1 MRYLFPTFLALA
13 LYSTTALSTT
23 IGSYY
28 IPNLVID
35 QQQGLFI
42 KMHNE
47 VLRRILLDT
56 KLIIQPTK
64 RTQRDF
70 KHHKLDAYFPELLE
84 NLPKPNVIISDPF
97 YLKKIVLFTK
107 VGSGIETLDD
117 LEGKVVGAVTG
128 YSYGENITNNQ
139 NIKLDYTKN
148 DNVNIERLMRG
159 YIDAIIGDNK
169 STVAA
174 IENSKHAEQIYYDLD
189 KPIDVLDV
197 FYVCQDTFS
206 GKTLC
211 SAINGA
217 LEQMKLENIIEL
229 DFATGNSKIFL

>member
-13 LYSTTALSTT
+13 LYSTTAFSTT

-47 VLRRILLDT
+47 VLRRLSLDT
-56 KLIIQPTK
+56 NLIIQPTK

-84 NLPKPNVIISDPF
+84 NLPKSDVIISDPF

-107 VGSGIETLDD
+107 VGSDIKTMDD
-117 LEGKVVGAVTG
+117 LEGKIVGAVTG

-139 NIKLDYTKN
+139 SINLDYTKN
-148 DNVNIERLMRG
+148 DNDNIERLMRG
-159 YIDAIIGDNK
+159 YIDAIIGDSK

-174 IENSKHAEQIYYDLD
+174 IESSKHAEQIYYDLD

-197 FYVCQDTFS
+197 FYVCQDSIS

-211 SAINGA
+211 SAINDA
-217 LEQMKLENIIEL
+217 IEQMIFEGIIEL
-229 DFATGNSKIFL
+229 DHASGNSKIVL